1 MCVKLAWLELQ
12 VRSGSVRSASAAG
25 LAPQELEGGY
35 VLSCVSYVD
44 GEVTVE
50 A

>member
-12 VRSGSVRSASAAG
+12 VRSGSVRPAFAVG
-25 LAPQELEGGY
+25 LAPQELEAGY
-35 VLSCVSYVD
+35 VLSCVRCVD
-44 GEVTVE
+44 GEGAVE